1 MSNLISPRMYA
12 LVDIGVQHSGV
23 GKPRGDTLD
32 AIIEWKIG
40 NPRYKQYVHEGHM
53 EEQIMPQRQFTI
65 ELRVDYAD
73 EEKNAI
79 MNTQL
84 ARQARHLLA
93 TATLL
98 SDGQTPT
105 IAAFSEDFFI
115 GKAEIDLMLD
125 AIGEGVKDM
134 KPGEDSVSQELL
146 DAFKA
151 QPKSE

>member
-1 MSNLISPRMYA
+1 MSNLISPLLLA
-12 LVDIGVQHSGV
+12 TVDIGVQHSGV

-40 NPRYKQYVHEGHM
+40 NPRYKQFNQ
-53 EEQIMPQRQFTI
+53 EQEQEQVMPQRQFTI

>member
-1 MSNLISPRMYA
+1 MYA

-40 NPRYKQYVHEGHM
+40 NPRYKQFNQ
-53 EEQIMPQRQFTI
+53 EQEQEQVMPQRQFTI

-134 KPGEDSVSQELL
+134 KAGEDSVSQELL

>member
-40 NPRYKQYVHEGHM
+40 NPRYKQFNQ
-53 EEQIMPQRQFTI
+53 EQEQEQVMPQRQFTI

-151 QPKSE
+151 QSKSD

>member
-1 MSNLISPRMYA
+1 MSNLISPLLLA
-12 LVDIGVQHSGV
+12 TVDIGVQHSGV

-40 NPRYKQYVHEGHM
+40 NPRYKQFNQ
-53 EEQIMPQRQFTI
+53 EQEQEQVMPQRQFTI

-73 EEKNAI
+73 EEKNVI
-79 MNTQL
+79 MNMQL

>member
-40 NPRYKQYVHEGHM
+40 NPRYKQFNQ
-53 EEQIMPQRQFTI
+53 EQEQEQVMPQRQFTI

-73 EEKNAI
+73 EEKNVI
-79 MNTQL
+79 MNMQL

-134 KPGEDSVSQELL
+134 KAGEDSVSQELL

-151 QPKSE
+151 QSKSD

>member
-40 NPRYKQYVHEGHM
+40 NPRYKQFNQ
-53 EEQIMPQRQFTI
+53 EQEQEQVMPQRQFTI

-79 MNTQL
+79 MNMQL

-151 QPKSE
+151 QSKSD

>member
-40 NPRYKQYVHEGHM
+40 NPRYKQFNQ
-53 EEQIMPQRQFTI
+53 EQEQEQVMPQRQFTI

>member
-40 NPRYKQYVHEGHM
+40 NPRYKQFNQ
-53 EEQIMPQRQFTI
+53 EQEQEQVMPQRQFTI

-79 MNTQL
+79 MNMQL

>member
-1 MSNLISPRMYA
+1 MSNLISPLLLA
-12 LVDIGVQHSGV
+12 TVDIGVQHSGV

-32 AIIEWKIG
+32 AIIEWKLG
-40 NPRYKQYVHEGHM
+40 NPRYKQFNQ
-53 EEQIMPQRQFTI
+53 EQEQEQVMPQRQFTI

-79 MNTQL
+79 MNMQL

-134 KPGEDSVSQELL
+134 KAGEDSVSQELL

-151 QPKSE
+151 QPKSA

>member
-40 NPRYKQYVHEGHM
+40 NPRYKQFNQ
-53 EEQIMPQRQFTI
+53 EQEQVMPQRQFTI

-146 DAFKA
+146 DAFADVTK
-151 QPKSE
+151 KE

>member
-1 MSNLISPRMYA
+1 MSNLISPQMYA

-40 NPRYKQYVHEGHM
+40 NPRYKQFNQ
-53 EEQIMPQRQFTI
+53 EQEQEQVMPQRQFTI

>member
-1 MSNLISPRMYA
+1 MSNLISPLLLA
-12 LVDIGVQHSGV
+12 TVDIGVQHSGV

-40 NPRYKQYVHEGHM
+40 NPRYKQFNQ
-53 EEQIMPQRQFTI
+53 EQEQEQVMPQRQFTI

-105 IAAFSEDFFI
+105 IAAFSEDFFV

-134 KPGEDSVSQELL
+134 KAGEDSVSQELL

>member
-1 MSNLISPRMYA
+1 MSNLLSPQMYA
-12 LVDIGVQHSGV
+12 VVDIGVQHSGV

-40 NPRYKQYVHEGHM
+40 NPRYKQFNQ
-53 EEQIMPQRQFTI
+53 EQEQEQVMPQRQFTI

>member
-1 MSNLISPRMYA
+1 MSNLISPLLLA
-12 LVDIGVQHSGV
+12 TVDIGVQHSGV

-40 NPRYKQYVHEGHM
+40 NPRYKQFNQ
-53 EEQIMPQRQFTI
+53 EQEQVMPQRQFTI

-73 EEKNAI
+73 EEKNVI
-79 MNTQL
+79 MNMQL

-134 KPGEDSVSQELL
+134 KAGEDSVSQELL

>member
-1 MSNLISPRMYA
+1 MSNLISPLLLA
-12 LVDIGVQHSGV
+12 TVDIGVQHSGV

-40 NPRYKQYVHEGHM
+40 NPRYKQFNQ
-53 EEQIMPQRQFTI
+53 EQEQEQVMPQRQFTI

-73 EEKNAI
+73 EEKNVI
-79 MNTQL
+79 MNMQL

-98 SDGQTPT
+98 SDGQMPT

-134 KPGEDSVSQELL
+134 KAGEDSVSQELL

>member
-1 MSNLISPRMYA
+1 MYA
-12 LVDIGVQHSGV
+12 LVDLGVQHSGV

-32 AIIEWKIG
+32 AIIEGKIG
-40 NPRYKQYVHEGHM
+40 NPRYKQFNQ
-53 EEQIMPQRQFTI
+53 EQEQEQVMPQRQFTI

>member
-40 NPRYKQYVHEGHM
+40 NPRYKQFNQ
-53 EEQIMPQRQFTI
+53 EQEQEQVMPQRQFTI

-134 KPGEDSVSQELL
+134 KAGEDSVSQELL

>member
-1 MSNLISPRMYA
+1 MYA
-12 LVDIGVQHSGV
+12 VVDIGVQHSGV

-40 NPRYKQYVHEGHM
+40 NPRYKQFNQ
-53 EEQIMPQRQFTI
+53 EQEQEQVMPQRQFTI

>member
-40 NPRYKQYVHEGHM
+40 NPRYKQFNQ
-53 EEQIMPQRQFTI
+53 EQEQEQVMPQRQFTI

-84 ARQARHLLA
+84 ARQARHLMA

>member
-1 MSNLISPRMYA
+1 MSNLISPLLLA
-12 LVDIGVQHSGV
+12 TVDIGVQHSGV

-40 NPRYKQYVHEGHM
+40 NPRYKQFNQ
-53 EEQIMPQRQFTI
+53 EQEQVMPQRQFTI

>member
-1 MSNLISPRMYA
+1 MSNLISPLLLA
-12 LVDIGVQHSGV
+12 TVDIGVQHSGV

-40 NPRYKQYVHEGHM
+40 NPRYKQFNQ
-53 EEQIMPQRQFTI
+53 EQEQVMPQRQFTI

-73 EEKNAI
+73 EEKNVI
-79 MNTQL
+79 MNMQL

>member
-1 MSNLISPRMYA
+1 MSNLISPLLLA
-12 LVDIGVQHSGV
+12 TVDIGVQHSGV

-40 NPRYKQYVHEGHM
+40 NPRYKQFNQ
-53 EEQIMPQRQFTI
+53 EQEQEQVMPQRQFTI

-79 MNTQL
+79 MNMQL

-105 IAAFSEDFFI
+105 IAAFSEDFFV

-134 KPGEDSVSQELL
+134 KAGEDSVSQELL

>member
-1 MSNLISPRMYA
+1 MYA

-40 NPRYKQYVHEGHM
+40 NPRYKQFNQ
-53 EEQIMPQRQFTI
+53 EQEQEQVMPQRQFTI

-105 IAAFSEDFFI
+105 IAAFSEDFFV

-134 KPGEDSVSQELL
+134 KAGEDSVSQELL

>member
-40 NPRYKQYVHEGHM
+40 NPRYKQFNQ
-53 EEQIMPQRQFTI
+53 EQEQEQVMPQRQFTI

-79 MNTQL
+79 MNMQL

-98 SDGQTPT
+98 SDGQAPT

-115 GKAEIDLMLD
+115 GKEDINLMLD
-125 AIGEGVKDM
+125 AMGEGIRDM
-134 KPGEDSVSQELL
+134 KPGDGAVSQELL
-146 DAFKA
+146 DAFADASK
-151 QPKSE
+151 K

>member
-1 MSNLISPRMYA
+1 MSNLISPLLLA
-12 LVDIGVQHSGV
+12 TVDIGVQHSGV

-40 NPRYKQYVHEGHM
+40 NPRYKQFNQ
-53 EEQIMPQRQFTI
+53 EQEQEQVMPQRQFTI

-79 MNTQL
+79 MNMQL

-134 KPGEDSVSQELL
+134 KAGEDSVSQELL
-146 DAFKA
+146 DAYKA
-151 QPKSE
+151 QSKSD

>member
-1 MSNLISPRMYA
+1 MSNGEIKLLLA
-12 LVDIGVQHSGV
+12 TVDIGVQHSGV

-40 NPRYKQYVHEGHM
+40 NPRYKQFNQEQ
-53 EEQIMPQRQFTI
+53 EQEQIMPQRQFTI

-79 MNTQL
+79 MNMQL
-84 ARQARHLLA
+84 ALQARHLLA

-134 KPGEDSVSQELL
+134 KAGEDSVSQELL

>member
-1 MSNLISPRMYA
+1 MYA

-40 NPRYKQYVHEGHM
+40 NPRYKQFNQ
-53 EEQIMPQRQFTI
+53 EQEQEQVMPQRQFTI

>member
-40 NPRYKQYVHEGHM
+40 NPRYKQFNQ
-53 EEQIMPQRQFTI
+53 EQEQVMPQRQFTI

>member
-1 MSNLISPRMYA
+1 MSNLISPLLLA
-12 LVDIGVQHSGV
+12 TVDIGVQHSGV

-40 NPRYKQYVHEGHM
+40 NPRYKQFNQ
-53 EEQIMPQRQFTI
+53 EQEQEQVMPQRQFTI

-134 KPGEDSVSQELL
+134 KAGEDSVSQELL

>member
-1 MSNLISPRMYA
+1 MYA
-12 LVDIGVQHSGV
+12 VVDIGVQHSGV

-32 AIIEWKIG
+32 AIIEWKLG
-40 NPRYKQYVHEGHM
+40 NPRYKQFNQ
-53 EEQIMPQRQFTI
+53 EQEQAMSLRQFTI

-79 MNTQL
+79 MKMQL

-93 TATLL
+93 TATLF

-134 KPGEDSVSQELL
+134 KAGEDSVSQELL

>member
-40 NPRYKQYVHEGHM
+40 NPRYKQFNQ
-53 EEQIMPQRQFTI
+53 EQEQEQVMPQRQFTI

-73 EEKNAI
+73 EEKNVI
-79 MNTQL
+79 MNMQL

-105 IAAFSEDFFI
+105 IAAFSEDFFV

-134 KPGEDSVSQELL
+134 KAGEDSVSQELL

>member
-1 MSNLISPRMYA
+1 VSNLISPRMYA

-40 NPRYKQYVHEGHM
+40 NPRYKQFNQ
-53 EEQIMPQRQFTI
+53 EQEQEQVMPQRQFTI

-151 QPKSE
+151 QPKSA

>member
-1 MSNLISPRMYA
+1 MYA
-12 LVDIGVQHSGV
+12 LEDIGVQHSGV

-40 NPRYKQYVHEGHM
+40 NPRYKQFNQ
-53 EEQIMPQRQFTI
+53 EQEQEQVMPQRQFTI

-79 MNTQL
+79 MNMQL

-134 KPGEDSVSQELL
+134 KAGEDSVSQELL

>member
-1 MSNLISPRMYA
+1 MYA
-12 LVDIGVQHSGV
+12 VVDIGVQHSGV

-32 AIIEWKIG
+32 AIIEWKLG
-40 NPRYKQYVHEGHM
+40 NPRYKQFNQ
-53 EEQIMPQRQFTI
+53 EQEQAMPQRQFTI

-79 MNTQL
+79 MNMQL

-134 KPGEDSVSQELL
+134 KAGEDSVSQELL

-151 QPKSE
+151 Q